1 VATRKQ
7 RRRREKERR
16 HEYEIVYV
24 DQEGQEVEVDEEVA
38 KPKKEPQSKSA
49 QSKSAQSKPS
59 GQKPKPGAKSASTKT
74 SSRPERVVEPPTW
87 TRTFRR
93 AAIFVPIMLIFLYF
107 ARPKNVSTTAIVF
120 QAVVV
125 VVMLVLF
132 MYAMDSLLYRS
143 YQKRLAKRDGSPPKP
158 K

>member
-1 VATRKQ
+1 MATRKQ

-38 KPKKEPQSKSA
+38 KPKKADE
-49 QSKSAQSKPS
+49 SKPS
-59 GQKPKPGAKSASTKT
+59 GQKPTPGAKNAKNAKT
-74 SSRPERVVEPPTW
+74 AARPERTVDPPTW
-87 TRTFRR
+87 SRTFRR
-93 AAIFVPIMLIFLYF
+93 AAIFVPIMLIFLYYTG
-107 ARPKNVSTTAIVF
+107 RKSMSTTALAF

-125 VVMLVLF
+125 VAILILF
-132 MYAMDSLLYRS
+132 MYAMDTLLYRA
-143 YQKRLAKRDGSPPKP
+143 YQKRIAKRGGSPPKS